1 MQTILYILLAVV
13 MGAVI
18 SVYLPMNS
26 SVSRYFGS
34 AITANISFFLVAL
47 LTAILIF
54 ALFGNFGSVL
64 RLRTVPPYLFLTGVV
79 SALMVLGTTFLIPRL
94 GARRLFILLI
104 AGQIVMAM
112 IISHLGVLESPKDP
126 ITLRK
131 IVGAALLVIGSFV
144 SMI

>member
-1 MQTILYILLAVV
+1 MQSLLFILLAIV

-54 ALFGNFGSVL
+54 ALFGDFSSIL
-64 RLRTVPPYLFLTGVV
+64 RLKKVPPYLFLTGVI

-94 GARRLFILLI
+94 GARKLFILLI
-104 AGQIVMAM
+104 GGQIVMAM
-112 IISHLGVLESPKDP
+112 IISHLGILESPKDP

-131 IVGAALLVIGSFV
+131 LVGAALLVIGSFV
-144 SMI
+144 SMV